1 MIQSRWWAVGTAA
14 LTLLISACSA
24 PSAAGPTSSSSSSS
38 TIEQLPSSNPAVT
51 VITDP
56 ATTSTTSTTLPPTTT
71 TTVPA
76 LKVPLDHTVKK
87 GEHSDAVAYIQ
98 DRLIKIGFD
107 PGALDGTY
115 GTSVQDAVWAF
126 QELLGLNGKDVT
138 GEVTPELWDKMQD
151 PLTVKPRDPTTAAI
165 RHVEIYL
172 PEQVLIL
179 WNPDGTPRLIT
190 HISTGSG
197 HDWCEKGWCGKA
209 ITPSGVYGVKR
220 FHKGWEQAP
229 LGLLYNA
236 VYFNGGIA
244 MHGALSVPN
253 YPASHGCIRMPVHV
267 AEYFHTL
274 VETGDPVLV
283 YDGQQDP
290 RTQGSPQ
297 PPVNVTDP
305 NATTT
310 TTTATTVP
318 GATTLVPTTIAPTTT
333 TTAPHAP

>member
-1 MIQSRWWAVGTAA
+1 MIQLRWSAVGMAA
-14 LTLLISACSA
+14 LTLVISACSA
-24 PSAAGPTSSSSSSS
+24 PSAAGPTSTSS
-38 TIEQLPSSNPAVT
+38 TIDPIPTTDTSAV
-51 VITDP
+51 VVTDP
-56 ATTSTTSTTLPPTTT
+56 TTTSTTTSTTLAPTTT

-76 LKVPLDHTVKK
+76 LKVPLDHTVKV

-98 DRLIKIGFD
+98 DRLIKLGFD
-107 PGALDGTY
+107 PGALDGTF
-115 GTSVQDAVWAF
+115 GTGVQDAVWAF
-126 QELLGLNGKDVT
+126 QELQGLDGKDVT

-151 PLTVKPRDPTTAAI
+151 PLVVAPRDATTAAI
-165 RHVEIYL
+165 RHVEIYV

-179 WNPDGTPRLIT
+179 WNPDGTPLVIT

-197 HDWCEKGWCGKA
+197 KDWCEKGWCGKA
-209 ITPSGVYGVKR
+209 ITPTGVYAVKR

-253 YPASHGCIRMPVHV
+253 YPASHGCIRMPVHI

-283 YDGQQDP
+283 FDGTHDP
-290 RTQGSPQ
+290 RTQGSP
-297 PPVNVTDP
+297 PPAVNVTDP
-305 NATTT
+305 SATTT
-310 TTTATTVP
+310 TTTTVP
-318 GATTLVPTTIAPTTT
+318 GATTLVPGPTTVAATT

>member
-1 MIQSRWWAVGTAA
+1 MVLPRRSVVEVAA
-14 LTLLISACSA
+14 FTLVLSSCSASSAADPTSTSLTLD
-24 PSAAGPTSSSSSSS
+24 PT
-38 TIEQLPSSNPAVT
+38 PSSDPTVS

-56 ATTSTTSTTLPPTTT
+56 ATTTTTSTTSTTLPPTTT
-71 TTVPA
+71 TIPA

-107 PGALDGTY
+107 PGPLDGTF
-115 GTSVQDAVWAF
+115 GEQVEQAVWAF
-126 QELLGLNGKDVT
+126 QELQGLDGKDVT
-138 GEVTPELWDKMQD
+138 GEVRPELWDKMQD

-165 RHVEIYL
+165 RHVEIYI

-179 WNPDGTPRLIT
+179 WNPDATPRLIT
-190 HISTGSG
+190 HISSGSG
-197 HDWCEKGWCGKA
+197 QDWCDKGWCGQA
-209 ITPSGVYGVKR
+209 ITPSGVYEVIR
-220 FHKGWEQAP
+220 FHQGWEQAP

-253 YPASHGCIRMPVHV
+253 YPASHGCIRMPVNI

-274 VETGDPVLV
+274 VETDDPVLV
-283 YDGQQDP
+283 FDGQQDP
-290 RTQGSPQ
+290 RTYGSPP

-305 NATTT
+305 SATTT
-310 TTTATTVP
+310 VPPTTPGASTAVP
-318 GATTLVPTTIAPTTT
+318 GPTTT
-333 TTAPHAP
+333 VSSTAT

>member
-1 MIQSRWWAVGTAA
+1 MIQLRWSAVGTAA

-24 PSAAGPTSSSSSSS
+24 PSAAGPTSTSSSS
-38 TIEQLPSSNPAVT
+38 TIDPIPTTDTSAPLV
-51 VITDP
+51 TDP
-56 ATTSTTSTTLPPTTT
+56 TTTTSTTSTTLGPTTT

-76 LKVPLDHTVKK
+76 LKVPLDHTVKF

-115 GTSVQDAVWAF
+115 GTSVRDAVWAF
-126 QELLGLNGKDVT
+126 QELQGLNGKDVT

-151 PLTVKPRDPTTAAI
+151 PLTIAPRDATTAAI
-165 RHVEIYL
+165 RHVEIYI

-179 WNPDGTPRLIT
+179 WNPDGTPRIIT

-209 ITPSGVYGVKR
+209 ITPTGVYMVKR
-220 FHKGWEQAP
+220 FHQGWEQAP

-244 MHGALSVPN
+244 MHGALDVPN
-253 YPASHGCIRMPVHV
+253 YPASHGCIRMPVHI

-274 VETGDPVLV
+274 VGTGDPVLV
-283 YDGQQDP
+283 FDGQNDP
-290 RTQGSPQ
+290 RTQGSPP

-305 NATTT
+305 KATTT
-310 TTTATTVP
+310 TTTVA
-318 GATTLVPTTIAPTTT
+318 GATTLVPGSTTVAPTTT
-333 TTAPHAP
+333 VAPPAP